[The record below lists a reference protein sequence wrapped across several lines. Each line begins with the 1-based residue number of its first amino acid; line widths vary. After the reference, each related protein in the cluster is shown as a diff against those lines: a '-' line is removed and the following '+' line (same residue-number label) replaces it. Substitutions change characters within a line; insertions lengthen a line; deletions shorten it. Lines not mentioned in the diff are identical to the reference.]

1 MTAPFWSLQDF
12 SLAHRRD
19 EGEELLL
26 SATTIDVP
34 RGGFYLLV
42 GKSGGGKSSLVRLC
56 VGLFDPREPL
66 PRTKGRFECL
76 GESVTQGPSRSLR
89 ARMAAILQEE
99 GLLDE
104 LTPRENIELA
114 LRAAGRSLRLAPA
127 LLAQVGLD
135 PAPERIASMS
145 GGMRKRL
152 AVARALAA
160 EPEALF
166 CDEPTAGL
174 DPQSATQI
182 AALLRRA
189 HEASRGRTTVVVT
202 HDIAAFEGLHD
213 GILELDRGRRT
224 LRLRARGEAAEEPL
238 GSEASVDDEKESD
251 LVHAMRHATLA
262 FGAVAHTI
270 ASSILRLPP
279 FEMRQSMRSLIDCS
293 LSPLPFVAGASAAI
307 GGIATFF
314 ALRNNPV
321 EGGFE
326 AEILQ
331 GAGKVLLAVLVP
343 LLCAFFF
350 VARVAAGATAR
361 LGTMTRNQ
369 QVAALRM
376 MGVDPADYLL
386 TPLVWGMVIGLPV
399 ATFVGAVFASA
410 AGLLAAQAVSGTST
424 LGFVQAWFRDVDPV
438 DLKTALAKSALSGY
452 LVALVCYH
460 LGSGPKRSGAD
471 VGDAVNRAIV
481 LAMGIALFVHA
492 ALTLWVYV

>member
-1 MTAPFWSLQDF
+1 MVASFWSLRDF
-12 SLAHRRD
+12 SLAHRRGD
-19 EGEELLL
+19 GEELLL
-26 SATTIDVP
+26 SGATIDVP
-34 RGGFYLLV
+34 IGGFYLLV

-66 PRTKGRFECL
+66 PRTKGGFDCL
-76 GESVTQGPSRSLR
+76 GESVVSGPSRALR
-89 ARMAAILQEE
+89 KRMAAILQEE

-104 LTPRENIELA
+104 LTPRQNVELA
-114 LRAAGRSLRLAPA
+114 LRAAGRSKRLAPA

-135 PAPERIASMS
+135 PLPDRVASMS

-174 DPQSATQI
+174 DSQSAAQI
-182 AALLRRA
+182 AALLRLA
-189 HEASRGRTTVVVT
+189 HDSSPGRTTIVVT
-202 HDIAAFEGLHD
+202 HDLAAFDGLHD
-213 GILELDRGRRT
+213 GILELDRSTRT
-224 LRLRARGEAAEEPL
+224 LSMRTAGDAATDPVVVGPL
-238 GSEASVDDEKESD
+238 PDRESENN

-262 FGAVAHTI
+262 VGGLAHTF
-270 ASSILRLPP
+270 AVSVLRLPP
-279 FEMRQSMRSLIDCS
+279 FEMRSTLRSVVECS

-321 EGGFE
+321 DGGFE

-331 GAGKVLLAVLVP
+331 GTGKVLVSVLVP

-350 VARVAAGATAR
+350 VARIAAGATAR
-361 LGTMTRNQ
+361 LGTMTRNH
-369 QVAALRM
+369 QVMALRM
-376 MGVDPADYLL
+376 MGIDPADYLL
-386 TPLVWGMVIGLPV
+386 TPLVWGMVLGLPV
-399 ATFVGAVFASA
+399 ATFVGAVFASL
-410 AGLLAAQAVSGTST
+410 AGLIAAQAVSGTST
-424 LGFVQAWFRDVDPV
+424 LGFVQTWFRDVDPL
-438 DLKTALAKSALSGY
+438 DLKAALGKAALSGY

-471 VGDAVNRAIV
+471 VGEAVNRAIV
-481 LAMGIALFVHA
+481 HAMGIALIVHA
-492 ALTLWVYV
+492 TVTLCVYV

>member
-1 MTAPFWSLQDF
+1 MTSPFWSMQDF

-42 GKSGGGKSSLVRLC
+42 GKSGGGKSSLLRLC

-66 PRTKGRFECL
+66 PRTKGTFECL
-76 GESVTQGPSRSLR
+76 GESVANGPSRALR
-89 ARMAAILQEE
+89 KRMAAILQEE

-104 LTPRENIELA
+104 LTPRENIDLA

-135 PAPERIASMS
+135 PAPERVASLS

-152 AVARALAA
+152 AVARAMAA

-174 DPQSATQI
+174 DPRSARQI
-182 AALLRRA
+182 ATLLRRA
-189 HEASRGRTTVVVT
+189 HESSTGRTTVVVT
-202 HDIAAFEGLHD
+202 HDLVAFEGLHD
-213 GILELDRGRRT
+213 AVIELDRASRS
-224 LRLRARGEAAEEPL
+224 LRVRANVE
-238 GSEASVDDEKESD
+238 ESD
-251 LVHAMRHATLA
+251 PVAGAEPDPHEGAESELVHSLRHATLA
-262 FGAVAHTI
+262 FGGVAHTVLV
-270 ASSILRLPP
+270 SLLRLPP
-279 FEMRQSMRSLIDCS
+279 FEMRQTIRSVVECCLT
-293 LSPLPFVAGASAAI
+293 PLPFVAGASAAI
-307 GGIATFF
+307 GGLATFF

-331 GAGKVLLAVLVP
+331 GAGKVLVAVLVP

-369 QVAALRM
+369 QVSALRM

-386 TPLVWGMVIGLPV
+386 TPLVWGMVLGLPI
-399 ATFVGAVFASA
+399 ATFVGVVFASA
-410 AGLLAAQAVSGTST
+410 AGLVASQAVSGTST
-424 LGFVQAWFRDVDPV
+424 LGFVQAWLRDVDAA
-438 DLKTALAKSALSGY
+438 DLRAALGKSALSGY

-471 VGDAVNRAIV
+471 VGEAVNRAIV

-492 ALTLWVYV
+492 ALTVWVYV

>member
-1 MTAPFWSLQDF
+1 MTSPFWSLQDF

-19 EGEELLL
+19 GGDEVLL
-26 SATTIDVP
+26 SSTSIDVP

-66 PRTKGRFECL
+66 PRTKGKFECL
-76 GESVTQGPSRSLR
+76 GESVTQGPSRALR
-89 ARMAAILQEE
+89 SRMAAILQEE

-135 PAPERIASMS
+135 PAPDRVASMS
-145 GGMRKRL
+145 GGMKKRL

-160 EPEALF
+160 EPDALF

-174 DPQSATQI
+174 DPQSARQI

-189 HEASRGRTTVVVT
+189 HDASPGRTTIVVT
-202 HDIAAFEGLHD
+202 HDLAAFEGQND
-213 GILELDRGRRT
+213 GILELDRSRQA
-224 LRLRARGEAAEEPL
+224 LRFREGGEVAEETSD
-238 GSEASVDDEKESD
+238 SEAMADDETESD
-251 LVHAMRHATLA
+251 IVAAMRHATLA
-262 FGAVAHTI
+262 FGGIAHTI
-270 ASSILRLPP
+270 TTSMLRLPP
-279 FEMRQSMRSLIDCS
+279 FELRQTVRFVLDCS
-293 LSPLPFVAGASAAI
+293 LSPLLFVAGASAAI

-331 GAGKVLLAVLVP
+331 GTGKVLLAVLVP

-361 LGTMTRNQ
+361 IGTMTRNQ

-376 MGVDPADYLL
+376 MGVDPVDYLL

-399 ATFVGAVFASA
+399 ATFVGAVSASVS
-410 AGLLAAQAVSGTST
+410 GLVAAQAVSGTST
-424 LGFVQAWFRDVDPV
+424 LGFVESWFRNVDPL
-438 DLKTALAKSALSGY
+438 DMKTALIKSALSGY

-481 LAMGIALFVHA
+481 LAMGIALLVHA
-492 ALTLWVYV
+492 CLTLWVYA